1 MEIIESRM
9 KELNDRIK
17 QLKEDEVVPKQN
29 LEKLKNLQYLEEMKI
44 IAIAQEI
51 DEILGE
57 LKELNI
63 TKSTFERLNK

>member
-1 MEIIESRM
+1 MEIIENRI

-17 QLKEDEVVPKQN
+17 QLKEDEVLPKQN
-29 LEKLKNLQYLEEMKI
+29 LEKLKNQQYLEEMKI

>member
-1 MEIIESRM
+1 MEVIENRI
-9 KELNDRIK
+9 KELNERIK
-17 QLKEDEVVPKQN
+17 QLKEDEVLPKQN
-29 LEKLKNLQYLEEMKI
+29 LEKLKNQQYLEEMKI

>member
-1 MEIIESRM
+1 MEVIESRI

-17 QLKEDEVVPKQN
+17 QLKEEEVTHKQN
-29 LEKLKNLQYLEEMKI
+29 LEKLKTQQYLEDMKLI
-44 IAIAQEI
+44 PIAQEI

>member
-1 MEIIESRM
+1 MEVIESRI

-17 QLKEDEVVPKQN
+17 QLKEDEVLPKQN
-29 LEKLKNLQYLEEMKI
+29 LEKLKNEQYLEEMKI

-51 DEILGE
+51 EEILGE